1 MAAFISIKADGESVA
16 MQVLQQLA
24 DFDKRKDEMFTEIGG
39 YGVSSSQMRFVNQND
54 VDGNPWKQ
62 SWRAQLQGGQTLRDT
77 GRLMNGLN
85 FQTLSNGV
93 EWGSG
98 EEYAAMMHFGGTILP
113 KTADYLTFNVA
124 GNWRKVKSV
133 EVPPR
138 TYLGINSEDE
148 ENILDIIGRFI
159 LV

>member
-1 MAAFISIKADGESVA
+1 MAAFISIKADGESVV
-16 MQVLQQLA
+16 MQVLQQFA

-98 EEYAAMMHFGGTILP
+98 EEYAAMMHFGGAILP
-113 KTADYLTFNVA
+113 KTAEYLTFNVA

-133 EVPPR
+133 EIPPR

>member
-1 MAAFISIKADGESVA
+1 MAAYISIKADGDSVV
-16 MQVLQQLA
+16 MQVLEQLT
-24 DFDKRKDEMFTEIGG
+24 DFDKRKDEMFTEIGA
-39 YGVSSSQMRFVNQND
+39 YGVSSSQMRFVNQSD

-62 SWRAQLQGGQTLRDT
+62 SWRAILQHGQTLRDT

-148 ENILDIIGRFI
+148 ENILDIIGGFI
-159 LV
+159 LG